1 MSASGLGHVKT
12 KSDFVVMPS
21 GRQILAFF
29 ALRVT
34 VEPKI
39 LGAVIPRRGFTQPGS
54 KAEATTLHGDVSFT
68 TQKQTSLSAKP
79 HVRLVPATRRRRAPT
94 LFVGKPLANVKN
106 VKEVNA
112 RPAGESSLANCVC
125 PVGLAWDSMLT

>member
-1 MSASGLGHVKT
+1 MH
-12 KSDFVVMPS
+12 
-21 GRQILAFF
+21 FF

-68 TQKQTSLSAKP
+68 PQKRTSLSAKP

-94 LFVGKPLANVKN
+94 LLVGKPLANVKN